1 MPSRAGSPSLR
12 KKIGARIRALREEAG
27 LTQEAVAWACGI
39 PKAHLS
45 RIESGENLPSLPIL
59 SALAKHIGAEPYD
72 ILAFDLKKP
81 RAELLDAARGGDAE
95 RVRAALKRL
104 GLGPRA
110 GAKPSN
116 SST

>member
-1 MPSRAGSPSLR
+1 VPSRAGSPSFR
-12 KKIGARIRALREEAG
+12 KKIGARIRVLREEAG
-27 LTQEAVAWACGI
+27 LTQEAVAWASGI

-81 RAELLDAARGGDAE
+81 RAELLDAAREGDAE
-95 RVRAALKRL
+95 RVRAAIKRL
-104 GLGPRA
+104 GLNARKNPR
-110 GAKPSN
+110 
-116 SST
+116 SSS